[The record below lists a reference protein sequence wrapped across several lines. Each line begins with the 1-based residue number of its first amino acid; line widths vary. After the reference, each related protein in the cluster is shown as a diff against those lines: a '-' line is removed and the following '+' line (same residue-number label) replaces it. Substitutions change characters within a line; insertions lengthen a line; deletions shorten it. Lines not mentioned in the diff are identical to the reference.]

1 MMAAEILSL
10 INLILS
16 VLILAVIFMVYSVYK
31 RVYLLWFILSFS
43 IVPFIFAYS
52 LIWSPEGI
60 SKMGVVVYP
69 ISVIVIE
76 ISMLIAQKN
85 LISSIKSG
93 EEEEYQIL
101 LRDDV
106 AILRGYEQ
114 LANFFISRIVPL
126 IGTNSIK
133 ELLESRIEKYPVLS
147 GSYIGVDER
156 LNTRALEEVVG
167 KMEVEELSVAFYEL
181 ISGLLEL
188 YSAFVPLEKTVD
200 ELRNGAGR
208 VMEKNVL
215 LFDWIVPIVL
225 FKTVL
230 EPVLRKC
237 RREDIMEVAI
247 LINRSKSGV
256 KIDKEGKIDI
266 SELYREYPEK
276 DRADFIIEKFLYV
289 LNKMRPIVQQSIGEE
304 NTNSMITVNFRK
316 MPTNIKE
323 RLYGEGLVEKLPDG
337 ILEEERSP

>member
-52 LIWSPEGI
+52 LIWSPEGM

-156 LNTRALEEVVG
+156 LNTSL
-167 KMEVEELSVAFYEL
+167 K
-181 ISGLLEL
+181 
-188 YSAFVPLEKTVD
+188 
-200 ELRNGAGR
+200 
-208 VMEKNVL
+208 
-215 LFDWIVPIVL
+215 
-225 FKTVL
+225 
-230 EPVLRKC
+230 
-237 RREDIMEVAI
+237 RR
-247 LINRSKSGV
+247 L
-256 KIDKEGKIDI
+256 
-266 SELYREYPEK
+266 
-276 DRADFIIEKFLYV
+276 
-289 LNKMRPIVQQSIGEE
+289 
-304 NTNSMITVNFRK
+304 TNSEMAQ
-316 MPTNIKE
+316 
-323 RLYGEGLVEKLPDG
+323 EG
-337 ILEEERSP
+337 